1 MPCSRF
7 FNGKSLFK
15 QTSLNVWQDFY
26 VPLRF
31 IIKQLIF
38 ILRQEGMTKAWKI
51 KENGHYE
58 DIDRLAQELNIDPI
72 LATLLIQR
80 GINTYQKAK
89 AFFRPDL
96 NDLYDPFLMNDM
108 EKAVARL
115 KTAIGSGEKIL
126 VYGDYDVDGTTS
138 VAMMYSFLK
147 KYHDRIDFYIPDR
160 YSEGYGISLK
170 AVDYAHSTAVTL
182 IIALDCGIKAIEKV
196 AYAKEKGIDF
206 IICDHHTPDE
216 KLPDAVAVL
225 DPERT
230 DSTYPFHFLSGCGV
244 GFKLLQAYSIRNKLP
259 FEDLMEYLDLLA
271 VSIASDIVPLIDE
284 NRILAYFGILKLNKN
299 PRVGLK
305 AIIKAAGMEE
315 KTITV
320 DDIVFKIGPRI
331 NAAGRIES
339 GKQAVDLLICET
351 DEEACLHCE
360 KISSHNQTRRNI
372 DKIITEEALKETV
385 AGSDR
390 YKYSTVLFNPAWHKG
405 VVGIVASR
413 LIESFYR
420 PTIILTES
428 NGFATGSARSVS
440 GFDLYQAISSCSEL
454 LESFG
459 GHMYAAG
466 LTLKIEN
473 VAKFRDKFEHV
484 VKETI
489 TQDQMIPQIE
499 IDTELNFRN
508 VTSKFFRILK
518 QFEPFGPENT
528 NPVFFAENVAD
539 NGSAR
544 IVGSRKEHLQLN
556 LIQEDIPFNNFK
568 AIAFNQAHHYDK
580 IKKVNGFDIA
590 FTLMEDAFRG
600 NSMLQLNVK
609 DIRI

>member
-1 MPCSRF
+1 
-7 FNGKSLFK
+7 
-15 QTSLNVWQDFY
+15 
-26 VPLRF
+26 
-31 IIKQLIF
+31 
-38 ILRQEGMTKAWKI
+38 MTKAWKI

-58 DIDRLAQELNIDPI
+58 DVNRLAQELNIDNI

-80 GINTYQKAK
+80 GISTYPKAK

-108 EKAVARL
+108 EKAVNRL
-115 KTAIGSGEKIL
+115 KTAIGGGEKIL

-138 VAMMYSFLK
+138 VAMVYSFLK
-147 KYHDRIDFYIPDR
+147 KYHDKLDFYIPDR
-160 YSEGYGISLK
+160 YAEGYGVSYK
-170 AVDYAHSTAVTL
+170 AIDYAHSSSITL
-182 IIALDCGIKAIEKV
+182 VIALDCGIKAVEKV

-225 DPERT
+225 DPERV
-230 DSTYPFHFLSGCGV
+230 DSTYPFHYLSGCGV

-259 FEDLMEYLDLLA
+259 VEDLMEYLDLLA

-284 NRILAYFGILKLNKN
+284 NRVLAYYGILKLNKN
-299 PRVGLK
+299 PRVGIK
-305 AIIKAAGMEE
+305 AIIQAAGIED
-315 KTITV
+315 KPITV

-339 GKQAVDLLICET
+339 GKQAVDLLISEK
-351 DEEACLHCE
+351 DEEASLHCE
-360 KISSHNQTRRNI
+360 KINSHNQTRRNI
-372 DKIITEEALKETV
+372 DKTITEEALKETLS
-385 AGSDR
+385 GSDR

-428 NGFATGSARSVS
+428 NGFATGSARSVT
-440 GFDLYQAISSCSEL
+440 GFDLYQAISNCSDL

-473 VAKFRDKFEHV
+473 VAKFRDKFENV
-484 VKETI
+484 VRETI
-489 TQDQMIPQIE
+489 SQDQMIPQIE
-499 IDTELNFRN
+499 IDTELNFRD
-508 VTSKFFRILK
+508 VTPKFFRVLK
-518 QFEPFGPENT
+518 QFEPFGPENM

-544 IVGSRKEHLQLN
+544 VVGSKKEHLQLN

-568 AIAFNQAHHYDK
+568 AIAFNQAHHFDK

-590 FTLMEDAFRG
+590 FTLMEDTFRG
-600 NSMLQLNVK
+600 SSMLQLNVK